1 MEHAID
7 YITKE
12 EKALSLDEFK
22 KALNERLIHAQEVN
36 TNSGERSTCINC
48 SSQNTYK
55 DFENMRKAFGQDKGV
70 IAHHYYQSFQKDD
83 DVTPELAH
91 QIGIELSKKMFP
103 NFQVVVSTHIDREHI
118 HNHIIVNSCNIIS
131 GMKWYSNKSS
141 LAAIRKE
148 SDKLCLQNGLGVI
161 TKDSKY
167 KGIDRTTYQL
177 GLKGK
182 SWKISLV
189 RDLEKA
195 IKCCHSKDEF
205 ISFMNKRGY
214 SVRYKDI
221 HITITK
227 NGEKK
232 GIRVDTLAKQF
243 GEKFKKENLER
254 KMGYY
259 SPPPTE
265 IVKKYQT
272 KPKTETVPTKSNWEQ
287 FEQWQFRQN
296 NCLPSIPTNIVKD
309 NNAVRFANI
318 AGKSLFHSKSIVDFI
333 LRSMIILI
341 SLRRRKLK
349 RQKYVRYKKVQTLP
363 IRRSSDYITFGNIK
377 YQELIS
383 TAGENYSIKVS
394 LDKLLLIA
402 NQPVLYSARTDRKNS
417 MVTITVKKK
426 DKDFLADLIDLSDK
440 SKQLDEQ
447 SEKLAN
453 SRIYHELKETA
464 KQNGKKLRYLIV
476 TPEQAQILR
485 DNFIQFAYFEKE
497 DKLNIA
503 FLPEKTDLIKKLI
516 YPEQQNKTETVQ
528 QHNSRIYAQLKKNAA
543 INGEKLKYRTRL
555 TKEQL
560 SELNKSDIVFAY
572 FPNSD
577 DKSLYNI
584 AFDPKDD
591 EKIKSTLTN
600 KNTKRLT

>member
-1 MEHAID
+1 
-7 YITKE
+7 
-12 EKALSLDEFK
+12 
-22 KALNERLIHAQEVN
+22 
-36 TNSGERSTCINC
+36 
-48 SSQNTYK
+48 
-55 DFENMRKAFGQDKGV
+55 
-70 IAHHYYQSFQKDD
+70 
-83 DVTPELAH
+83 
-91 QIGIELSKKMFP
+91 
-103 NFQVVVSTHIDREHI
+103 
-118 HNHIIVNSCNIIS
+118 
-131 GMKWYSNKSS
+131 MKWYSNKSS

-148 SDKLCLQNGLGVI
+148 SDKLCLQNSLGVI

-167 KGIDRTTYQL
+167 KSIDRTTYQL

-195 IKCCHSKDEF
+195 IECCHSKDEF

-232 GIRVDTLAKQF
+232 GIRVDTLAEQF
-243 GEKFKKENLER
+243 GEKFKKENIER

-259 SPPPTE
+259 SPPLTE
-265 IVKKYQT
+265 IVKKYHT
-272 KPKTETVPTKSNWEQ
+272 KPKAKTIPTKSNWEQ
-287 FEQWQFRQN
+287 FEQSQFRQN
-296 NCLPSIPTNIVKD
+296 NYLPSTPTNIVRD

-318 AGKSLFHSKSIVDFI
+318 AGKSLFHSRSIVDFI

-349 RQKYVRYKKVQTLP
+349 QQKYVRYKKVQILP

-383 TAGENYSIKVS
+383 TAGENYSVKVS
-394 LDKLLLIA
+394 LNKLLLIA
-402 NQPVLYSARTDRKNS
+402 NQPVLYSARIDRRNS

-426 DKDFLADLIDLSDK
+426 DKDFLVDLINLSDK

-447 SEKLAN
+447 SDKLAN
-453 SRIYHELKETA
+453 SQIYHELKETA
-464 KQNGKKLRYLIV
+464 EQKGKKLRYLIV

-503 FLPEKTDLIKKLI
+503 FLPEKADLIKKLI

-560 SELNKSDIVFAY
+560 SELNKSNIVFAY

-600 KNTKRLT
+600 KDTKRLT